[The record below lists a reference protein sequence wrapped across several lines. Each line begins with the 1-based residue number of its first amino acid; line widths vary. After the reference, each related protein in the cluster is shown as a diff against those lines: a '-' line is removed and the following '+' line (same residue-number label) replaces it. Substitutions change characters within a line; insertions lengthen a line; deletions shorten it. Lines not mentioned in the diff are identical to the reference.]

1 MCANASAHRRV
12 GDDVTRDD
20 LVALCRA
27 AADPELGLVLA
38 GEGNASVATSRGTL
52 LVTASGARLREIEPE
67 SVTEIRPEV
76 LLAALHES
84 GSDVEWLTALQG
96 SRVDPDAPR
105 PTVEAGLHA
114 VLAETCGAPVMLHTH
129 PTDVLAVLCSGHAT
143 RFARDR
149 LSPDHVVLCGPA
161 DCLVPYVDP
170 GRELAVRVRTAV
182 AEYTAAHDRPP
193 RTILLG
199 NHGMVALGTSV
210 RDALDVTMMT
220 VKIARVTVLGGSLGG
235 VRALPAADTVRTDT
249 REDEQYRRRV
259 LAER

>member
-1 MCANASAHRRV
+1 MTSH
-12 GDDVTRDD
+12 D

-27 AADPELGLVLA
+27 AAEPGLGLVLA
-38 GEGNASVATSRGTL
+38 GEGNASVATGRGTL
-52 LVTASGARLREIEPE
+52 LVTASGARLREAGPD

-76 LLAALHES
+76 LLAAMHETD
-84 GSDVEWLTALQG
+84 GDAEWLAALQR
-96 SRVDPDAPR
+96 SRVDPGAPR

-114 VLAETCGAPVMLHTH
+114 VLDETCGAPVLLHTH

-143 RFARDR
+143 RFARER

-170 GRELAVRVRTAV
+170 GRELAVRVRAAV
-182 AEYTAAHDRPP
+182 AEYSVAYDRPP

-199 NHGMVALGTSV
+199 NHGMVALGRSV
-210 RDALDVTMMT
+210 QDALDVTRMT
-220 VKIARVTVLGGSLGG
+220 VKMARVTVLGGSLGG
-235 VRALPAADTVRTDT
+235 VRGLSAADTARIDT